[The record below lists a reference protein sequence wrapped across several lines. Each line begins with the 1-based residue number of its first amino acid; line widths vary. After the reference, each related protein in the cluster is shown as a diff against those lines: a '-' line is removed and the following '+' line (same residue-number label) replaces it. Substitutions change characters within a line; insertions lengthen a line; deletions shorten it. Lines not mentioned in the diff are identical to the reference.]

1 MWYQRCQERYSVRF
15 QEPHAVEAI
24 GIKPLAIYGDR
35 AYWSVKQSVELA
47 KKGIILISIPKKNA
61 KRFQGS
67 FKGILAL
74 MKKMKYS
81 WKYVIMYHMRARI
94 EYFIGRV
101 KKYERELGS
110 YMLAILKQ
118 NLIAL
123 KDKKST

>member
-1 MWYQRCQERYSVRF
+1 MRF
-15 QEPHAVEAI
+15 REPHAVEAI

-47 KKGIILISIPKKNA
+47 KKGIILISVPKKNA

-74 MKKMKYS
+74 MKHA

-110 YMLAILKQ
+110 YMLAAELDCIERQEKVQ
-118 NLIAL
+118 SA
-123 KDKKST
+123 

>member
-1 MWYQRCQERYSVRF
+1 M
-15 QEPHAVEAI
+15 
-24 GIKPLAIYGDR
+24 
-35 AYWSVKQSVELA
+35 KQSVELA
-47 KKGIILISIPKKNA
+47 KKGIILISVPKKNA

-74 MKKMKYS
+74 MKHA

-123 KDKKST
+123 KDKKRYKVLELAGKYSGVKKLVEVAKKVLGK